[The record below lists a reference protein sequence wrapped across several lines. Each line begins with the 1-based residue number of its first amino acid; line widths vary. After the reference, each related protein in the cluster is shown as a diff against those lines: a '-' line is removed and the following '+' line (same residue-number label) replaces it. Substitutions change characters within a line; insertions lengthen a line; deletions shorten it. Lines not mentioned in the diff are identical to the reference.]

1 MDDMF
6 RVMAVCIEEDPNQ
19 GGMTIR
25 LASNTGDLSRIT
37 EGFKGIARTLQ
48 KAALKGMTVLVQRIE
63 DLLIR
68 NFSGVEGGY

>member
-1 MDDMF
+1 
-6 RVMAVCIEEDPNQ
+6 MAVCIEEDHDQ
-19 GGMTIR
+19 GGMTNR
-25 LASNTGDLSRIT
+25 LASNTGDLSCIT

-48 KAALKGMTVLVQRIE
+48 KVALKGMTVLIQQIG